1 MLRVDSEVPVRIEI
15 DGKPYGST
23 PLAGIRLPRG
33 RHRIVA
39 RYPDGASALKSVTLG
54 DEDVAVSYR

>member
-1 MLRVDSEVPVRIEI
+1 MRIEI